1 MKNYFTIILLKIQ
14 FLFSTNKTLF
24 MKNVF
29 SALGVNSSKNIREF
43 DETEYE
49 DYDENDLKVEVLNET
64 ESKIPSERKL
74 TRKVDFAKSRMS
86 SKGSKSPISSTFL
99 GLTLIL
105 TS

>member
-1 MKNYFTIILLKIQ
+1 
-14 FLFSTNKTLF
+14 

-29 SALGVNSSKNIREF
+29 SALGVNSSKNLREF
-43 DETEYE
+43 ETEYE
-49 DYDENDLKVEVLNET
+49 DYDENDLKVEVLSET

-99 GLTLIL
+99 GSTLIL